1 MFSGHAIVVA
11 RQWLSAFPHG
21 ALCFSLAVAGCI
33 GVARMVQPV
42 FAQTS
47 PDLPKIPVYQ
57 VDPTWPRP
65 LPNGWGIGPVSGISA
80 DIRDHVWIVHR
91 TDTVKQAGGTPAPP
105 VIEFDPQG
113 NVVQTWGGPGSGYE
127 WPEQLHGI
135 TVDERDRV
143 WISGNG
149 PNDAH
154 VLAFTRDGKF
164 LLQIG
169 KSGRMAGSNDQA
181 NLGHATQ
188 VRFDAATGSV
198 FVSDGENSQNHR
210 VIVFDANTGAYRRH
224 WGAYGDRP
232 DDTAVAARVDPGGP
246 PPRQFGT
253 VHCLR
258 IARDGLVYVCDRGNN
273 RFQVF
278 QKSGAFVREQFIARD
293 TKGAGSVW
301 DIEFSLDE
309 HQRFMYV
316 ADGTNEKVWILERDS
331 LNVLGAFGSSGKEPG
346 QFATPVHDLTM
357 DSKGNIY
364 TGEAATAGRVQKFT
378 LKE

>member
-1 MFSGHAIVVA
+1 MGLLVSGV
-11 RQWLSAFPHG
+11 
-21 ALCFSLAVAGCI
+21 LC
-33 GVARMVQPV
+33 VARMVQPAL
-42 FAQTS
+42 AQDPTA
-47 PDLPKIPVYQ
+47 LPRIPVYE
-57 VDPTWPRP
+57 VDPTWPKP
-65 LPNGWGIGPVSGISA
+65 LPNGWGIGPVSGISS
-80 DIRDHVWIVHR
+80 DSRDHVWIVHR
-91 TDTVKQAGGTPAPP
+91 TETVRQAGGTPAPP

-113 NVVQTWGGPGSGYE
+113 SVVRTWGGPGAGYQ

-135 TVDERDRV
+135 TVDAQDRV

-149 PNDAH
+149 PNDAQ
-154 VLAFTRDGKF
+154 VLAFTPEGKF
-164 LLQIG
+164 LRQIG
-169 KSGRMAGSNDQA
+169 TSGKMAGSNDTA

-188 VRFDAATGSV
+188 MRFDVATGSL
-198 FVSDGENSQNHR
+198 FVSDGESSQNHR
-210 VIVFDANTGAYRRH
+210 VIVFEASTGAYQRH
-224 WGAYGDRP
+224 WGAYGERP
-232 DDTAVAARVDPGGP
+232 IDPDVAARFDSSGP

-278 QKSGAFVREQFIARD
+278 QKSGAFVKEQFIARD

-301 DIEFSLDE
+301 DIEFSLDGR
-309 HQRFMYV
+309 QRFVFV
-316 ADGTNEKVWILERDS
+316 ADGTNMKVWILERES
-331 LNVLGAFGSSGKEPG
+331 LNTLGSFGSSGTKAG

-357 DSKGNIY
+357 DSKGSIY